1 MPEELYNLQTNALQL
16 GTREYFYNVKEKYNT
31 ALQQARANDLILE
44 IHGDYTTRFSVKPGR
59 LAESPDIEVTGNGST
74 IKLPQGT
81 VLCLPRN
88 VQGDPNL
95 RRVIFRTDQD
105 VSYSVSILNNG
116 KYWLFA
122 GYTYSSTPT
131 LFARTGATPP
141 PEHNAACIAYFT
153 VLGGKVDTITAYAPQ
168 PDDCFSE
175 IERRTGAFTADMSR
189 ADASAWAA

>member
-1 MPEELYNLQTNALQL
+1 MPEELYNLQNNALQL

-44 IHGDYTTRFSVKPGR
+44 VHGDYTTRFSVKLGR
-59 LAESPDIEVTGNGST
+59 LAESPDLEVTSNGTT
-74 IKLPQGT
+74 IKMPQGT

-105 VSYSVSILNNG
+105 VSYNVSTLGNG
-116 KYWLFA
+116 KYWLFT

-141 PEHNAACIAYFT
+141 SEHNAACIAHFT
-153 VLGGKVDTITAYAPQ
+153 IVGGKVDTITVYAPQ
-168 PDDCFSE
+168 PDDSFSE
-175 IERRTGAFTADMSR
+175 IERRTGAFTADLSR